1 MMNESKAFYSRIY
14 VAPSHVERRII
25 EGGEVIF
32 IFPLEGGLEGGGL
45 MEETLTMWNCR
56 YCNKH

>member
-45 MEETLTMWNCR
+45 MEETLTM
-56 YCNKH
+56 